1 MYVRNRSESGHDE
14 TSDQGNGSTETG
26 STRDRDGSRGRLAVD
41 RGLASGLGGNNGNV
55 GLGRVSVNGRV
66 GSSAVV
72 VGRRSLVSRRRDGV
86 VSLDNGDEGGRRT
99 ANGGGVARDSDG
111 LVDSN
116 DGGVRNGVS
125 LLGGLGSL
133 SGELVV
139 VLLLGLGGLLLSL
152 GRLLLATLDL
162 EGERVLENLG
172 VALELEDETVDV
184 VGADGRVDLPGV
196 GSSVVVNTGSNGLDG
211 DLGVLGSTTDQRDGD
226 LLAGVLGLG
235 LPGDLEGLTG
245 LDLLPVAGGEDG
257 VEVSDLGKSLGG
269 ESHEGSGGD
278 GELHLEG
285 WI

>member
-1 MYVRNRSESGHDE
+1 M
-14 TSDQGNGSTETG
+14 
-26 STRDRDGSRGRLAVD
+26 
-41 RGLASGLGGNNGNV
+41 
-55 GLGRVSVNGRV
+55 
-66 GSSAVV
+66 
-72 VGRRSLVSRRRDGV
+72 
-86 VSLDNGDEGGRRT
+86 SLDNGDEGGRRT